1 MTYTLKTDLTLRGRY
16 LTQTQAEYHSIGQS
30 QSNLIKTTYVT
41 SNVQVT
47 KGLVTQLLIEP
58 NAGNRAVFPT
68 EYLFE
73 AVAEAKR
80 PCPHAP
86 HQGNVSTSPRFLWH
100 LFTVSV
106 PITHLV
112 YDLILY
118 MPACPCSSSRSA
130 PARRSVRFMPSCCI
144 THARL
149 FVQLLLVVPSGSCRL
164 SLRVMPVFPSGSCS
178 SCCPAPARRLV
189 RFIPS
194 TYLPGSCPCIYPAS
208 FEGNSPLLPSPA
220 HAEFPLPLSS
230 GLLNSLDRF
239 SASSVLHPP
248 QLAASKTRLPTAR
261 PSSRASRRRQSHLH
275 STSSP
280 GQYHLSLPVCLY
292 LFPLR
297 INQLPARSASPTSF
311 PLSQATTP
319 REPTD
324 RVPPTT
330 SPAN

>member
-1 MTYTLKTDLTLRGRY
+1 MQESRPNLKDKLATLRRLGTPQNTAQTSKQVDHCEMFKHEPWSMTYTLKTDLTLRGRY

-208 FEGNSPLLPSPA
+208 SRARTLSSPSLRLKPVYLSGFFRGQQPSP
-220 HAEFPLPLSS
+220 PLS
-230 GLLNSLDRF
+230 G
-239 SASSVLHPP
+239 
-248 QLAASKTRLPTAR
+248 
-261 PSSRASRRRQSHLH
+261 
-275 STSSP
+275 
-280 GQYHLSLPVCLY
+280 
-292 LFPLR
+292 
-297 INQLPARSASPTSF
+297 
-311 PLSQATTP
+311 P
-319 REPTD
+319 R
-324 RVPPTT
+324 
-330 SPAN
+330 